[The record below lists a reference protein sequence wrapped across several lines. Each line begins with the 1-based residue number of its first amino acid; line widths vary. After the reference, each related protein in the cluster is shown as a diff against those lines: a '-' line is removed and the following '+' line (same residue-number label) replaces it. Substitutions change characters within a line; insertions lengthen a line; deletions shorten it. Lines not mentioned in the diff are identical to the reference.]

1 MLKCL
6 ERFYMSVRFCQCFI
20 WYMFWYGKDKFQ
32 KKEVSLSLIVLGK
45 DQVGYYA
52 RRNKLIVE
60 AVVQHIIIKEMR

>member
-1 MLKCL
+1 MC
-6 ERFYMSVRFCQCFI
+6 
-20 WYMFWYGKDKFQ
+20 Q

-52 RRNKLIVE
+52 RRNKLIVK

>member
-1 MLKCL
+1 M
-6 ERFYMSVRFCQCFI
+6 
-20 WYMFWYGKDKFQ
+20 
-32 KKEVSLSLIVLGK
+32 IVLGK